1 MKVKKKGISSI
12 LGALIFLQ
20 ILLIS
25 MLLIIHVIN
34 NETNITLKSV
44 QRIQALS
51 EYAPISENV
60 ENDTTYLYS
69 TSTFTITHVIY
80 PNGEIKNTSIL
91 VKNKVPVSQI
101 LNGFPWAIIVTS
113 QGTWYNVSLLGEG
126 NGDQGVITF
135 PNYKDYGEPLKGS
148 LGLVSGSPNWNI
160 IEGISSSSPL
170 SLVPVNVTVGDP
182 TTYYWALTDAVLE
195 VHSLSSDGWINIT
208 YYTPIS
214 SAVAG
219 WCVPPPPWWPNSW
232 PWADYGNYYAY
243 NYTQGSLGIY
253 VPLNISWS
261 MGFMQFQ
268 TGQNIWSWTW
278 LPTNIIINSTT
289 MEYAYIYLHSGE
301 KTITQ
306 VYQDNSWWNSPPY
319 IQAGVGTG
327 AGSWVP
333 NWSYSLSYIH
343 LPSYPINTLVGNN
356 ILSNFSLPS
365 YSYIPRMT
373 AILKILTTT
382 NGAPYNAESS
392 ISIPLYFPTIT
403 VYQADINLNKG
414 EILYYGYLSSNNSWL
429 LLNYLK
435 YNYRYPVTYG
445 AIYNQNPYNPIQT
458 LVWVV
463 PNWHGG
469 YNIVP
474 RVGPTPPG
482 AMTGDIYF
490 RNINDIQYI
499 TNYPIYIAIPSGTYV
514 LQVNLS

>member
-12 LGALIFLQ
+12 LGALVFLQ

-51 EYAPISENV
+51 EYSPISENV

-80 PNGEIKNTSIL
+80 PNGEIMNTSIL

-101 LNGFPWAIIVTS
+101 LNGSPWAIIVTS
-113 QGTWYNVSLLGEG
+113 QGSWYNVTLLGGSDNSQG
-126 NGDQGVITF
+126 NITF
-135 PNYKDYGEPLKGS
+135 PNYHDYGEPLNGTIS
-148 LGLVSGSPNWNI
+148 VSGSPSWNVLD
-160 IEGISSSSPL
+160 GLVSVSPL
-170 SLVPVNVTVGDP
+170 SLVPVNITIGDP
-182 TTYYWALTDAVLE
+182 TTYHWALTDAVLE
-195 VHSLSSDGWINIT
+195 VHPLSSDGWINIT
-208 YYTPIS
+208 YFTPIS
-214 SAVAG
+214 SAVAS
-219 WCVPPPPWWPNSW
+219 WSVPPPPWWDLSW
-232 PWADYGNYYAY
+232 YWADYGNYYAY
-243 NYTQGSLGIY
+243 NYTQGSLGVY

-268 TGQNIWSWTW
+268 PGQDLSWTW

-289 MEYAYIYLHSGE
+289 MQYSYIYLHSAE

-306 VYQDNSWWNSPPY
+306 VYENNSWWNSPPY
-319 IQAGVGTG
+319 IQAGIGTY
-327 AGSWVP
+327 AGTYSTNPYSWIDT
-333 NWSYSLSYIH
+333 YIDF
-343 LPSYPINTLVGNN
+343 PSYPINSFVSNN
-356 ILSNFSLPS
+356 ILSNFSLPPFE
-365 YSYIPRMT
+365 YIPYNP
-373 AILKILTTT
+373 KILTTT
-382 NGAPYNAESS
+382 NNAPYNASVS

-414 EILYYGYLSSNNSWL
+414 EILYYGYDSSNNSWI

-445 AIYNQNPYNPIQT
+445 TLYNNDPYNPIQKF
-458 LVWVV
+458 VYVV
-463 PNWHGG
+463 PNGQGG
-469 YNIVP
+469 YKILP
-474 RVGPTPPG
+474 FVGPTPPG
-482 AMTGDIYF
+482 GMEGAIYF
-490 RNINDIQYI
+490 RNINNIQYI
-499 TNYPIYIAIPSGTYV
+499 TNYPVYIAIPSGTYL